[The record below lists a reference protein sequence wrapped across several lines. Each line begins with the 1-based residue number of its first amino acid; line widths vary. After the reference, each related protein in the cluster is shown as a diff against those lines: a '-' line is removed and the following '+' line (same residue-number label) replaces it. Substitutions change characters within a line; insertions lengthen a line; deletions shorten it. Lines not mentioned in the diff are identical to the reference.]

1 LLARFLSHHAACIGS
16 WDAVTIVPSSRGRA
30 DPHPLERVVRM
41 DTRHARTYRSLLR
54 PGSHQV
60 HHRHGSDQA
69 FDVQVPVAGREV
81 LLIDDTFTSG
91 AEVQSAA
98 SALHLRGAYVTAVVV
113 IGRYLD
119 LDFSDS
125 VRTLWERAR
134 RHPFDFTRCCLCDRP
149 W

>member
-1 LLARFLSHHAACIGS
+1 
-16 WDAVTIVPSSRGRA
+16 
-30 DPHPLERVVRM
+30 
-41 DTRHARTYRSLLR
+41 
-54 PGSHQV
+54 V
-60 HHRHGSDQA
+60 HHRHGSDQT

-119 LDFSDS
+119 LDLATAS
-125 VRTLWERAR
+125 AR
-134 RHPFDFTRCCLCDRP
+134 SGTAPASTHSTSPAAASATGLGNRLPQQPTTAM
-149 W
+149 